1 MSELKYLQE
10 LHAEHK
16 AWLNTI
22 KFYDDDLK
30 VLQNRLSEVS
40 IKNTDKEFH
49 AMIERFQNKLIIQK
63 EQIDIL
69 THEINQHEQEILKNI
84 EENPIATDHRK
95 VNNHADTRD
104 KVQTFELIFN
114 NLRKDLIKFTS
125 TWM

>member
-22 KFYDDDLK
+22 KFYEDDLK

-84 EENPIATDHRK
+84 EEK
-95 VNNHADTRD
+95 Y
-104 KVQTFELIFN
+104 
-114 NLRKDLIKFTS
+114 
-125 TWM
+125 